1 MRMSDPKKNIT
12 VLNDLIETCKDGQE
26 GFRTAS
32 EGIEESDLKTLFS
45 SYSLQRAKFAGE
57 LQAEANVLGDHTPEE
72 TSSLA
77 GAVHRGWMNIKS
89 ALTSKDRH
97 SILAECERGE
107 DVAVANYKDA
117 LSNEGISGNVR
128 EIIERQAREVQQ
140 AHDNV
145 KSLRDATTS

>member
-1 MRMSDPKKNIT
+1 MSEPKKIIT

-32 EGIEESDLKTLFS
+32 EGVEESDLKTLFS
-45 SYSLQRAKFAGE
+45 SYSLQRSKFAGE
-57 LQAEANVLGDHTPEE
+57 LQSEANAMGDHTPEE

-77 GAVHRGWMNIKS
+77 GAVHRGWINLKS

-97 SILAECERGE
+97 AVLEECERGE
-107 DVAVANYKDA
+107 DVAVANYKDSLA
-117 LSNEGISGNVR
+117 IEGLSGNVR
-128 EIIERQAREVQQ
+128 EIIERQACEIQQ

-145 KSLRDATTS
+145 KALRDASAKA

>member
-1 MRMSDPKKNIT
+1 MSEPKKIIS

-32 EGIEESDLKTLFS
+32 EGVEDSDLKTLFS

-57 LQAEANVLGDHTPEE
+57 LQSEANALGDHTPEE

-77 GAVHRGWMNIKS
+77 GAVHRGWINLKS

-117 LSNEGISGNVR
+117 LSDEDLSSNVR
-128 EIIERQAREVQQ
+128 EIVERQAREVQQ
-140 AHDNV
+140 AHDNI
-145 KSLRDATTS
+145 KALRDGSGS